1 MKNQKLNIAAY
12 YRETRRAIAMIKLY
26 QFEIKR
32 ETNKYVLREMK
43 RRLSMWQSKLKHL
56 EQIGGFYKCC

>member
-1 MKNQKLNIAAY
+1 MKNQKLSIAAY
-12 YRETRRAIAMIKLY
+12 YRETRRAIAMVNLY

-56 EQIGGFYKCC
+56 ERNSNKLN

>member
-1 MKNQKLNIAAY
+1 MEKQKLSITAY
-12 YRETRRAIAMIKLY
+12 FREKRRAIAMVDLY
-26 QFEIKR
+26 RSEIKR

-56 EQIGGFYKCC
+56 ERNSNKLN

>member
-1 MKNQKLNIAAY
+1 MEKLSIAELD
-12 YRETRRAIAMIKLY
+12 REKCKTINVIKHY

-43 RRLSMWQSKLKHL
+43 RRLSKWQSKLKHL
-56 EQIGGFYKCC
+56 EQIGGFL